1 MAKTA
6 KEGTRANIYYLPPEK
21 LKLVTDKA
29 SDLYDPRVNE
39 PPSDEF
45 VANIKHF
52 GVLEP
57 VGCRKNP
64 ETAELEVVF
73 GRKRVMACIA
83 ANKELKKEGAA
94 LLQVPI
100 VFKRGDGATM
110 IDFMVS
116 ENEAREADSPTHR
129 AAKMAK
135 LLDKGRTEAEVAR
148 SFCVSIGT
156 VKNMISLMEAPKQ
169 IRDAADSGEI
179 TVSEAYK
186 LSKLEPGEAKD
197 RLAELKKVAPKREK
211 GKRKKGTA
219 KKAREV
225 LNGGVVEVRTRKAIE
240 QMREAVSDN
249 VMAPGEIKRVLD
261 CVFAW
266 VLGDDDVMLEFLPGE
281 DQEAEAAEA

>member
-29 SDLYDPRVNE
+29 SDLFDPRVNE
-39 PPSDEF
+39 PPSEEF

-73 GRKRVMACIA
+73 GRKRVMACLQ
-83 ANKELKKEGAA
+83 ANKELKKEGAP

-110 IDFMVS
+110 VEMMVS

-135 LLDKGRTEAEVAR
+135 LLDKGRSEAEVAR

-156 VKNMISLMEAPKQ
+156 VKNMIALMEAPKA
-169 IRDAADSGEI
+169 IRDEADRGGI

-186 LSKLEPGEAKD
+186 LSKLEPADAKE
-197 RLAELKKVAPKREK
+197 RLAELKKVAPKKEK

-219 KKAREV
+219 KKARAIV
-225 LNGGVVEVRTRKAIE
+225 SGGAAEVRSRKEIE
-240 QMREAVSDN
+240 TMREAISDN

-266 VLGDDDVMLEFLPGE
+266 VLGDDEVLTEFLESDEPK
-281 DQEAEAAEA
+281 AAEG